1 LLSKKHFIQRIQF
14 AKHLLLPSLLPRL
27 PILCL

>member
-1 LLSKKHFIQRIQF
+1 LLSKKHFIKRIRF
-14 AKHLLLPSLLPRL
+14 AKHLLLSSLLPRL